1 VEGKWSEKK
10 IPGMV
15 KSRYTGQPMT
25 MDFVN
30 AEVTNI
36 LRLIGE
42 VSDLNIIWSP
52 EVKGTVSMRLKKVPW
67 DQSLEL
73 ILANNDLGMRRDGNV
88 IWITTRAHLNRIESE
103 EKKKRQDE
111 RNQQIKMRQ
120 DLQKAKEAEPLETA
134 YMPLDFAEAKKIMA
148 HIVKSKRGTLKVDE
162 RTNTII
168 MEDTPTAI
176 AKARELVNR
185 FDTPVKQIMIESRI
199 VDASTGLA
207 RDLGV
212 QWNNF
217 ERQWREREGLDWFEK
232 GETVNVSE
240 NVGNVPN
247 DMVLGGA
254 FSSNSPEGWA
264 ANVGLQLAR
273 MTNVGL
279 GALAIDVSLAL
290 AESENRA
297 KIISA
302 PKVIASNGEKALI
315 KRGDTFYLPAAE
327 NVEPKEI
334 KATLSLEVTPTVSYN
349 NFVNMD
355 IVTGE
360 AGKTGKDLATKLMV
374 KSGDTIVI
382 GGIYT
387 ESSRKEVGG
396 IPFLKDIPFIGW
408 AFKAE
413 SKGKDKTELLIF
425 ITPTVLAEP
434 KRNSER

>member
-1 VEGKWSEKK
+1 
-10 IPGMV
+10 
-15 KSRYTGQPMT
+15 
-25 MDFVN
+25 
-30 AEVTNI
+30 
-36 LRLIGE
+36 
-42 VSDLNIIWSP
+42 
-52 EVKGTVSMRLKKVPW
+52 
-67 DQSLEL
+67 
-73 ILANNDLGMRRDGNV
+73 
-88 IWITTRAHLNRIESE
+88 
-103 EKKKRQDE
+103 
-111 RNQQIKMRQ
+111 
-120 DLQKAKEAEPLETA
+120 
-134 YMPLDFAEAKKIMA
+134 
-148 HIVKSKRGTLKVDE
+148 
-162 RTNTII
+162 
-168 MEDTPTAI
+168 
-176 AKARELVNR
+176 
-185 FDTPVKQIMIESRI
+185 
-199 VDASTGLA
+199 
-207 RDLGV
+207 
-212 QWNNF
+212 
-217 ERQWREREGLDWFEK
+217 
-232 GETVNVSE
+232 VNVSE

-355 IVTGE
+355 IVLKDEKRTGE